1 MKTPTLVTLST
12 ALLLFADYAL
22 ADNKFDRSVYPPSTP
37 MPQLSVRHVDQ
48 LVVNTENVERTAA
61 KNKCESQGIREIVE
75 LMKRERFEELWIFL
89 PETCS
94 WIEIGRHVTS
104 GPDEA
109 TIRVDRTYLAKA
121 MVNHKELHLYH
132 FHPLSY
138 FEKCK
143 NKTKCDQFSLP
154 IAAGQI
160 SEQGIISNLRYSMPS
175 AEDVYFMMDV
185 SWEFDQRRGGD
196 GRIVNRVVTPYGVLS
211 YGLTHAG
218 EKKFFEERSLRTG
231 GLYIK
236 LTAANALLDDRIDA
250 ILKKH
255 PNDMRKVFE
264 QLVQSLNNKFLR
276 ITYTPL

>member
-1 MKTPTLVTLST
+1 MKTPMLVTLST

-22 ADNKFDRSVYPPSTP
+22 TDNKFDRSVYPPSTP

-48 LVVNTENVERTAA
+48 LVVNAENVERTVA

-75 LMKRERFEELWIFL
+75 LIKRERFEELWIFL

-94 WIEIGRHVTS
+94 WVEIGRHVTS

-132 FHPLSY
+132 FHPLAY
-138 FEKCK
+138 FERCK
-143 NKTKCDQFSLP
+143 NSIRCDQFSLP
-154 IAAGQI
+154 IAADQI
-160 SEQGIISNLRYSMPS
+160 SEQGLISNLRYAMPS
-175 AEDVYFMMDV
+175 AEDIYFMMDV
-185 SWEFDQRRGGD
+185 SWEFDQRRDDD
-196 GRIVNRVVTPYGVLS
+196 GRIVNSVVTPYGVLS
-211 YGLTHAG
+211 YALTNAG
-218 EKKFFEERSLRTG
+218 EEKFFEERSLRTG

-236 LTAANALLDDRIDA
+236 LTAANALLDDQIDS
-250 ILKKH
+250 IIKKH
-255 PNDMRKVFE
+255 PNDIREALE